1 MAGLV
6 TAGGLVVEARRSG
19 GGSGRADRV
28 ARRAVRTG
36 ARVVRRLVR
45 LAWRLGRRV
54 ARRSARVVRRA
65 AWGLL
70 RGLFALVAL
79 RVGVELVGVPVAATV
94 GGLGLVGWLVGRW
107 VAVVEPWLFSPR
119 PAVRPSVANPAAAAA
134 AGAGR
139 ARPLPP
145 SDGADHLAFAR
156 ALALVA
162 DRYVAECERQ
172 VAARRVEDGG
182 ER

>member
-1 MAGLV
+1 MAPLV
-6 TAGGLVVEARRSG
+6 TAGGLVVEARRSD
-19 GGSGRADRV
+19 GGSGRAGRV
-28 ARRAVRTG
+28 ARRVVRTG
-36 ARVVRRLVR
+36 AGVARRLAW
-45 LAWRLGRRV
+45 LAWRLARRV

-70 RGLFALVAL
+70 RGLFALLGL
-79 RVGVELVGVPVAATV
+79 RVAVELVGVPVVATV
-94 GGLGLVGWLVGRW
+94 GGLGLVGWLLGRW
-107 VAVVEPWLFSPR
+107 VAVVEPWLFAPR
-119 PAVRPSVANPAAAAA
+119 PATRPRVLNPA

-145 SDGADHLAFAR
+145 SDGSDHLAFAR

-172 VAARRVEDGG
+172 AAARRVEDGDG
-182 ER
+182 R